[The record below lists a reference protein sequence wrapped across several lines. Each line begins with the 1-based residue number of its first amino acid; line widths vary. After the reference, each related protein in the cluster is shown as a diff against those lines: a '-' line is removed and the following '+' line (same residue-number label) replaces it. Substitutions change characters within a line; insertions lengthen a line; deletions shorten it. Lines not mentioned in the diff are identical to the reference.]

1 MNNAVATLTNA
12 RAILSSVVRGDSL
25 TFNVGKSQKSGTFA
39 LAIAF
44 ASRDS
49 RAQMGQTLYAKW
61 LATGQF
67 RPIVN
72 DILACGLVP
81 KTALPYVQGLSGVT
95 ESGPVSRENFVRLCA
110 AVKAQVD
117 AKEASGKGIPKG
129 QKGFVYE
136 IVSRVA
142 TGAAPATF
150 DTTSRELSVTET
162 GFSAV

>member
-1 MNNAVATLTNA
+1 MSNAVSTLIDA
-12 RAILSSVVRGDSL
+12 RALLSAVVRGDAL
-25 TFNVGKSQKSGTFA
+25 TFQVGKAQKSGTFA

-49 RAQMGQTLYAKW
+49 RAEMGQKLYAKW

-72 DILACGLVP
+72 DVLSCGLIP
-81 KTALPYVQGLSGVT
+81 KSALPYVAALAGVS
-95 ESGPVSRENFVRLCA
+95 ESGPVSRDTFVRLCT

-117 AKEASGKGIPKG
+117 ARVAEGKSIPKG

-136 IVSRVA
+136 VVARVA
-142 TGAAPATF
+142 MGSVAPAVIDAET
-150 DTTSRELSVTET
+150 REV
-162 GFSAV
+162 A